1 MKKYI
6 KINENAYCA
15 DEVFQYEIVIKDNDN
30 TILEKRIFTIPNDE
44 ELISIEIVKKYR
56 ETLNSFKDISEY
68 LLKELNNG
76 VIEDYYISG
85 DIQNFNGWLS
95 AWIDRYKDD
104 GLNADE
110 FIKLYDILLRF
121 E

>member
-44 ELISIEIVKKYR
+44 ELISIEIVKK
-56 ETLNSFKDISEY
+56 
-68 LLKELNNG
+68 
-76 VIEDYYISG
+76 
-85 DIQNFNGWLS
+85 
-95 AWIDRYKDD
+95 
-104 GLNADE
+104 
-110 FIKLYDILLRF
+110 
-121 E
+121 